1 MSSTIFD
8 RWPGGNGKVNFHR
21 CYPAAIIQAAL
32 LTIVSAY
39 AQDTTTDG
47 YVTRKEYDELKA
59 ELLSMKKELDA
70 LKKEKGAVS
79 KQGSVESH
87 SVADTHKE
95 VAPRQEEAET
105 QAAGEMHTG
114 VTGNVA
120 PSVAQLEASLFGTT
134 KFLLAGWAEGMFEA
148 RNGEVSTFSASF
160 NPIFLWEL
168 TPKLL
173 FDGRLE
179 IEPSGG
185 GTNVNLVNAQ
195 ISYLLNDY
203 IALGAGEFFSP
214 SNVFVE
220 RFEPQ
225 WINKLPDRPLA
236 IYHGLLPNISVGAQ
250 VRGGFPI
257 GPTRAN
263 YAFYVSNGPVLNN
276 FDARTAGTLDFN
288 SYTDNNDNKA
298 VGGRVG
304 FLPIPGV
311 EVGYGFETSKPG
323 FQGTTFSDLQ
333 ALVQSVDLEI
343 TRDSDLLRGRINLFA
358 QYAWSHVDHAVY
370 DPDGSLGFGPLAFTS
385 KQDGGYAE
393 IAYRPTKVDI
403 DFIRNLEMI
412 FRWDHLSRDPSGL
425 GDPWETRWTLGL
437 NYWLSPSTV
446 LKAAYEWDQ
455 PSGEPN
461 RNALFIQTA
470 MGF

>member
-1 MSSTIFD
+1 MKI
-8 RWPGGNGKVNFHR
+8 HR
-21 CYPAAIIQAAL
+21 CYPAAIVQAVI
-32 LTIVSAY
+32 LTIVSAR

-59 ELLSMKKELDA
+59 ELLAMKKELDA
-70 LKKEKGAVS
+70 LKKTGGP
-79 KQGSVESH
+79 KQES
-87 SVADTHKE
+87 SEGRALASTAPKQEEPESQTAGDSHKE
-95 VAPRQEEAET
+95 VASALSRPVAESI
-105 QAAGEMHTG
+105 G
-114 VTGNVA
+114 
-120 PSVAQLEASLFGTT
+120 SLLGTT

-148 RNGEVSTFSASF
+148 RNGQVSTFSASF

-173 FDGRLE
+173 FDSRLE

-195 ISYLLNDY
+195 LSYLLNDY
-203 IALGAGEFFSP
+203 MALGVGEFFSP

-225 WINKLPDRPLA
+225 WINKLPDRP
-236 IYHGLLPNISVGAQ
+236 IGVYHGILPNISVGAQ

-257 GPTRAN
+257 GPTRAD
-263 YAFYVSNGPVLNN
+263 YAFYVSNGPVLNT

-323 FQGTTFSDLQ
+323 FQGTTFHDVQ
-333 ALVQSVDLEI
+333 ALVQSVDLEV

-393 IAYRPTKVDI
+393 LAYRPTKADI
-403 DFIRNLEMI
+403 DFVRNVELV

>member
-1 MSSTIFD
+1 VKI
-8 RWPGGNGKVNFHR
+8 HR
-21 CYPAAIIQAAL
+21 CYRVAILQAAL
-32 LTIVSAY
+32 LIIASPVAR
-39 AQDTTTDG
+39 AEETTTDE

-59 ELLSMKKELDA
+59 QLLAMKKELDTI
-70 LKKEKGAVS
+70 KKEREAAPRRESSESQAVASTAS
-79 KQGSVESH
+79 KQESPQ
-87 SVADTHKE
+87 SRTVSDTHKQVTPE
-95 VAPRQEEAET
+95 TAPPPDHPEIAL
-105 QAAGEMHTG
+105 
-114 VTGNVA
+114 
-120 PSVAQLEASLFGTT
+120 PSIQPGGLLGTT

-148 RNGEVSTFSASF
+148 RNGQVSTFSASF

-173 FDGRLE
+173 FDSRLE

-195 ISYLLNDY
+195 LSYLLNDY
-203 IALGAGEFFSP
+203 MALGVGEFFSP

-236 IYHGLLPNISVGAQ
+236 VYHGILPNISVGAQ

-263 YAFYVSNGPVLNN
+263 YAFYVSNGPVLNT
-276 FDARTAGTLDFN
+276 FDASTAGTLDFN

-323 FQGTTFSDLQ
+323 FQGTTFHDVQ
-333 ALVQSVDLEI
+333 ALVQSIDLEV
-343 TRDSDLLRGRINLFA
+343 TRDSDLLKGRINLFA

-370 DPDGSLGFGPLAFTS
+370 DPDGSLGFGPLPLTA
-385 KQDGGYAE
+385 KRDGGYAQL
-393 IAYRPTKVDI
+393 AYRPTKLDT
-403 DFIRNLEMI
+403 DFLRNLELI

-425 GDPWETRWTLGL
+425 GDPEETRWTMGL
-437 NYWLSPSTV
+437 DFWLSPSTV
-446 LKAAYEWDQ
+446 VKVAYEWDQ
-455 PSGEPN
+455 PDGEPN
-461 RNALFIQTA
+461 KNALLLQAA

>member
-1 MSSTIFD
+1 VKI
-8 RWPGGNGKVNFHR
+8 HR
-21 CYPAAIIQAAL
+21 CSLAAIIQAAL
-32 LTIVSAY
+32 LIIASPVGR

-47 YVTRKEYDELKA
+47 YVTRKEYEELKVQMLA
-59 ELLSMKKELDA
+59 MKKELDA
-70 LKKEKGAVS
+70 IKKEREAAP
-79 KQGSVESH
+79 KQESVESH
-87 SVADTHKE
+87 AVADVHKQVAPKQENAESQAAGDMHKE
-95 VAPRQEEAET
+95 VASE
-105 QAAGEMHTG
+105 
-114 VTGNVA
+114 VA
-120 PSVAQLEASLFGTT
+120 PPVVESEGSLLGTT

-148 RNGEVSTFSASF
+148 RNGSVSTFSASF
-160 NPIFLWEL
+160 NPLFLWEL

-173 FDGRLE
+173 FESRLE

-203 IALGAGEFFSP
+203 MALGVGEFFSP

-225 WINKLPDRPLA
+225 WINKLPDRP
-236 IYHGLLPNISVGAQ
+236 IGVYHGVLPNISVGAQ

-257 GPTRAN
+257 GPTRAD
-263 YAFYVSNGPVLNN
+263 YAFYVSNGPTLNT

-298 VGGRVG
+298 VGGRIG

-323 FQGTTFSDLQ
+323 FQGTTFADVQ

-343 TRDSDLLRGRINLFA
+343 TRDSDLLRGRINLYA
-358 QYAWSHVDHAVY
+358 QYAWSEVDHAVY
-370 DPDGSLGFGPLAFTS
+370 DPDGSLGFGPLPLTA
-385 KQDGGYAE
+385 KRDGGYAE
-393 IAYRPTKVDI
+393 IAYRPTKLDI
-403 DFIRNLEMI
+403 DFLRNLEMI
-412 FRWDHLSRDPSGL
+412 FRWDHLSADPSGL
-425 GDPWETRWTLGL
+425 GDPSETRWTLGL

-446 LKAAYEWDQ
+446 VKAAYEWDK
-455 PSGEPN
+455 PNGE
-461 RNALFIQTA
+461 RNKNVLFFQTA

>member
-1 MSSTIFD
+1 MKIY
-8 RWPGGNGKVNFHR
+8 R
-21 CYPAAIIQAAL
+21 CYAAAIIQAVL
-32 LTIVSAY
+32 LTIVSVH
-39 AQDTTTDG
+39 AQDTPTDEF
-47 YVTRKEYDELKA
+47 VTRKEYDELKA
-59 ELLSMKKELDA
+59 QLLAMKKELDA
-70 LKKEKGAVS
+70 LKKEKAMAPKRESSESQAVAS
-79 KQGSVESH
+79 TAPKPEGPEGQVVDDS
-87 SVADTHKE
+87 HKE
-95 VAPRQEEAET
+95 VTPT
-105 QAAGEMHTG
+105 
-114 VTGNVA
+114 VA
-120 PSVAQLEASLFGTT
+120 RPVALSLDSLLGTT

-148 RNGEVSTFSASF
+148 RNGQISTFSASF

-195 ISYLLNDY
+195 LSYLLNDY
-203 IALGAGEFFSP
+203 VALGVGEFFSP
-214 SNVFVE
+214 SNAFVE

-236 IYHGLLPNISVGAQ
+236 VYHGILPNISVGAQ

-257 GPTRAN
+257 GPTRVD
-263 YAFYVSNGPVLNN
+263 YAFYVSNGPVLNT
-276 FDARTAGTLDFN
+276 FDARSAGTLDFN

-323 FQGTTFSDLQ
+323 FQGTTFHDLQ

-343 TRDSDLLRGRINLFA
+343 TRDSDLLKGRLNLFA

-385 KQDGGYAE
+385 KQDGGYTE
-393 IAYRPTKVDI
+393 LAYRPTKVDI
-403 DFIRNLEMI
+403 DFVRNLELI

>member
-1 MSSTIFD
+1 VKI
-8 RWPGGNGKVNFHR
+8 HR
-21 CYPAAIIQAAL
+21 RSLAVIIQTAL
-32 LTIVSAY
+32 LIMASPVAR

-47 YVTRKEYDELKA
+47 YVTRKEYEELKA
-59 ELLSMKKELDA
+59 QMLAMKKELEA
-70 LKKEKGAVS
+70 LKKEKGA
-79 KQGSVESH
+79 
-87 SVADTHKE
+87 
-95 VAPRQEEAET
+95 APRQERVES
-105 QAAGEMHTG
+105 QAVADVHKQ
-114 VTGNVA
+114 VA
-120 PSVAQLEASLFGTT
+120 PEVAQEVPLPLVQPEGLLGTT

-148 RNGEVSTFSASF
+148 RNGSVSTFSASF

-168 TPKLL
+168 TPKIL

-203 IALGAGEFFSP
+203 ITLGVGEFFSP

-236 IYHGLLPNISVGAQ
+236 IYHGILPNISVGAQ

-263 YAFYVSNGPVLNN
+263 YAFYVSNGPVLNT

-323 FQGTTFSDLQ
+323 FQGTTFADVQ
-333 ALVQSVDLEI
+333 ALVQSVDLEVS
-343 TRDSDLLRGRINLFA
+343 RDSDLLKGRINLFA

-370 DPDGSLGFGPLAFTS
+370 DPDGSLGFGPLPLTA
-385 KQDGGYAE
+385 KRDGGYAE
-393 IAYRPTKVDI
+393 LAYRPTKLDI
-403 DFIRNLEMI
+403 DFLRNLEMI

-425 GDPWETRWTLGL
+425 GDPEETRLTLGL

-446 LKAAYEWDQ
+446 VKAAYEWDK
-455 PSGEPN
+455 PNGERN
-461 RNALFIQTA
+461 RNALLIQTA

>member
-1 MSSTIFD
+1 ML
-8 RWPGGNGKVNFHR
+8 
-21 CYPAAIIQAAL
+21 A
-32 LTIVSAY
+32 
-39 AQDTTTDG
+39 
-47 YVTRKEYDELKA
+47 
-59 ELLSMKKELDA
+59 MKKELDTI
-70 LKKEKGAVS
+70 KKEKEAAT
-79 KQGSVESH
+79 KQESVESH
-87 SVADTHKE
+87 AVADIHKE
-95 VAPRQEEAET
+95 VVPKRENAEGEAT
-105 QAAGEMHTG
+105 GDMHKE
-114 VTGNVA
+114 VTANVT
-120 PSVAQLEASLFGTT
+120 PSLADVEASLVGTT
-134 KFLLAGWAEGMFEA
+134 KFLLAGWAEGMYEQ
-148 RNGEVSTFSASF
+148 RNGQVSTFSASF

-168 TPKLL
+168 TPKIL
-173 FDGRLE
+173 FDSRLE

-203 IALGAGEFFSP
+203 IAFGVGEFFSP

-236 IYHGLLPNISVGAQ
+236 IYHGILPNISVGAQ

-257 GPTRAN
+257 GPTRAD
-263 YAFYVSNGPVLNN
+263 YAFYVSNGPVLST
-276 FDARTAGTLDFN
+276 FDARTAGKLDFN

-323 FQGTTFSDLQ
+323 FQGTAFAEVQ
-333 ALVQSVDLEI
+333 ASVQSVDLEV
-343 TRDSDLLRGRINLFA
+343 TRDSDLLKGRINLFA

-370 DPDGSLGFGPLAFTS
+370 DPDGSLGFGPIAFTS

-393 IAYRPTKVDI
+393 LAYRPTKLDI
-403 DFIRNLEMI
+403 DFLRNLEMI

-425 GDPWETRWTLGL
+425 GDPREERWTLGL

-446 LKAAYEWDQ
+446 VKAAYEWDK
-455 PSGEPN
+455 PSGQRN
-461 RNALFIQTA
+461 KNALFFQTA

>member
-1 MSSTIFD
+1 MKI
-8 RWPGGNGKVNFHR
+8 HC
-21 CYPAAIIQAAL
+21 CYPVAIIQATL
-32 LTIVSAY
+32 LTIASPV
-39 AQDTTTDG
+39 AQAEEPTTDG
-47 YVTRKEYDELKA
+47 YVTRKEYEELKA
-59 ELLSMKKELDA
+59 QMLAMKQQLDA
-70 LKKEKGAVS
+70 LKKEREVAP
-79 KQGSVESH
+79 KQESSESH
-87 SVADTHKE
+87 AVASTAPKRESPEGQDVADLHKE
-95 VAPRQEEAET
+95 VAPVVTRPV
-105 QAAGEMHTG
+105 GE
-114 VTGNVA
+114 
-120 PSVAQLEASLFGTT
+120 SVGSLLGTT

-148 RNGEVSTFSASF
+148 RNGQVSTFSASF

-195 ISYLLNDY
+195 LSYLLNDY
-203 IALGAGEFFSP
+203 MALGVGEFFSP

-236 IYHGLLPNISVGAQ
+236 VYHGILPNISVGAQ

-257 GPTRAN
+257 GPTRAD
-263 YAFYVSNGPVLNN
+263 YAFYVSNGPVLNT

-323 FQGTTFSDLQ
+323 FQGTAFSRVQ
-333 ALVQSVDLEI
+333 ALVQSVDLQI
-343 TRDSDLLRGRINLFA
+343 TRDSDLLKGRINLFA
-358 QYAWSHVDHAVY
+358 QYAWSHVDHAIY
-370 DPDGSLGFGPLAFTS
+370 DPDGSLGFGPLPLTA
-385 KQDGGYAE
+385 KRDGGYAE
-393 IAYRPTKVDI
+393 LAYRPTKLDN
-403 DFIRNLEMI
+403 DFLRNLEMI

-425 GDPWETRWTLGL
+425 GDPEETRYTLGL

-446 LKAAYEWDQ
+446 VKAAYEWDQ
-455 PSGEPN
+455 PNGEAN
-461 RNALFIQTA
+461 RNALLLQTA

>member
-1 MSSTIFD
+1 VKI
-8 RWPGGNGKVNFHR
+8 HR
-21 CYPAAIIQAAL
+21 CYRVAILQAAL
-32 LTIVSAY
+32 LIIASPVAR
-39 AQDTTTDG
+39 AEETTTDE

-59 ELLSMKKELDA
+59 QLLAMKKELDTI
-70 LKKEKGAVS
+70 KKEREAAPRRESSESQAVARTAS
-79 KQGSVESH
+79 KQESPQ
-87 SVADTHKE
+87 SRTVSDTHKQVTPE
-95 VAPRQEEAET
+95 TAPPPDHPEIAL
-105 QAAGEMHTG
+105 
-114 VTGNVA
+114 
-120 PSVAQLEASLFGTT
+120 PSIQPGGLLGTT

-148 RNGEVSTFSASF
+148 RNGQVSTFSASF

-173 FDGRLE
+173 FDSRLE

-195 ISYLLNDY
+195 LSYLLNDY
-203 IALGAGEFFSP
+203 MALGVGEFFSP

-236 IYHGLLPNISVGAQ
+236 VYHGILPNISVGAQ

-263 YAFYVSNGPVLNN
+263 YAFYVSNGPVLNT
-276 FDARTAGTLDFN
+276 FDASTAGTLDFN

-323 FQGTTFSDLQ
+323 FQGTTFHDVQ
-333 ALVQSVDLEI
+333 ALVQSIDLEL
-343 TRDSDLLRGRINLFA
+343 TRDSDLLKGRINLFA

-370 DPDGSLGFGPLAFTS
+370 DPDGSLGFGPLPLTA
-385 KQDGGYAE
+385 KRDGGYAQL
-393 IAYRPTKVDI
+393 AYRPTKLDT
-403 DFIRNLEMI
+403 DFLRNLELI

-425 GDPWETRWTLGL
+425 GDPEETRWTMGL
-437 NYWLSPSTV
+437 DFWLSPSTV
-446 LKAAYEWDQ
+446 VKVAYEWDQ
-455 PSGEPN
+455 PDGEPN
-461 RNALFIQTA
+461 KNALLLQAA

>member
-1 MSSTIFD
+1 VKI
-8 RWPGGNGKVNFHR
+8 HR
-21 CYPAAIIQAAL
+21 YYPVAIIQAAL
-32 LTIVSAY
+32 LTIASPVAR
-39 AQDTTTDG
+39 AEEPTTDG
-47 YVTRKEYDELKA
+47 YVTRKEYEELKA
-59 ELLSMKKELDA
+59 QMLAMKQQLDA
-70 LKKEKGAVS
+70 LKKEKEASPKQESSQGQAVA
-79 KQGSVESH
+79 E
-87 SVADTHKE
+87 THKQ
-95 VAPRQEEAET
+95 VAPRQENAES
-105 QAAGEMHTG
+105 QVADDLHGK
-114 VTGNVA
+114 VTGSVA
-120 PSVAQLEASLFGTT
+120 PSVAQLEASLLGTT

-168 TPKLL
+168 TPKIL
-173 FDGRLE
+173 FDSRLE

-203 IALGAGEFFSP
+203 IALGVGEFFSP

-236 IYHGLLPNISVGAQ
+236 VYHGILPNISVGAQ

-263 YAFYVSNGPVLNN
+263 YAFYVSNGPVLNT
-276 FDARTAGTLDFN
+276 FDAGTAGTLDFN

-323 FQGTTFSDLQ
+323 FQGTAFSRVQ
-333 ALVQSVDLEI
+333 ALVQSVDLQV
-343 TRDSDLLRGRINLFA
+343 TRDSDLLKGRINLFA
-358 QYAWSHVDHAVY
+358 QYAWSHVDHAIY
-370 DPDGSLGFGPLAFTS
+370 DPDGSLGFGPLPLTA
-385 KQDGGYAE
+385 KRDGGYAE
-393 IAYRPTKVDI
+393 LAYRPTKLDN
-403 DFIRNLEMI
+403 DFLRNLEMI

-425 GDPWETRWTLGL
+425 GDPEETRYTLGL

-446 LKAAYEWDQ
+446 VKVAYEWDQ
-455 PSGEPN
+455 PNGEAN
-461 RNALFIQTA
+461 RNALLLQTA

>member
-1 MSSTIFD
+1 MKI
-8 RWPGGNGKVNFHR
+8 RR
-21 CYPAAIIQAAL
+21 CYLAAIVQTAL
-32 LTIVSAY
+32 LIIASPVAR

-47 YVTRKEYDELKA
+47 YVTRKEYEELKA
-59 ELLSMKKELDA
+59 QMLAMKKELDTI
-70 LKKEKGAVS
+70 KKEKEAAT
-79 KQGSVESH
+79 KQESVESH
-87 SVADTHKE
+87 AVADIHKE
-95 VAPRQEEAET
+95 VVPKRENAEGEAT
-105 QAAGEMHTG
+105 GDMHKE
-114 VTGNVA
+114 VTTNVT
-120 PSVAQLEASLFGTT
+120 PSVAELEASLLGTT
-134 KFLLAGWAEGMFEA
+134 KFLLAGWAEGMYEQ
-148 RNGEVSTFSASF
+148 RNGQVSTFSASF

-168 TPKLL
+168 TPKIL
-173 FDGRLE
+173 FDSRLE

-203 IALGAGEFFSP
+203 IAFGVGEFFSP

-236 IYHGLLPNISVGAQ
+236 IYHGILPNISVGAQ

-257 GPTRAN
+257 GPTRAD
-263 YAFYVSNGPVLNN
+263 YAFYVSNGPVLST
-276 FDARTAGTLDFN
+276 FDARTAGKLDFN

-323 FQGTTFSDLQ
+323 FQGTAFAEVQ
-333 ALVQSVDLEI
+333 ALVQSVDLEV
-343 TRDSDLLRGRINLFA
+343 TRDSDVLKGRINLFA

-370 DPDGSLGFGPLAFTS
+370 DADGSLGFGPIAFTS

-393 IAYRPTKVDI
+393 LAYRPTKLDI
-403 DFIRNLEMI
+403 DFLRNLEMI

-425 GDPWETRWTLGL
+425 GDPREERWTLGL

-446 LKAAYEWDQ
+446 VKAAYEWDK
-455 PSGEPN
+455 PSGQRN
-461 RNALFIQTA
+461 KNALFFQTA